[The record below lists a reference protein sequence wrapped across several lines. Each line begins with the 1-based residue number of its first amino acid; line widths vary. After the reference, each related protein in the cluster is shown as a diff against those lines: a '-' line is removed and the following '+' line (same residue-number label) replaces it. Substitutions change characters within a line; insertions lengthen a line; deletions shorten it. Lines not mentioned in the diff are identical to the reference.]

1 MTRKD
6 NLLVHSE
13 FANISIVMVFRIDNV
28 PGQDGKPAY
37 VRSMGEQIQNIE
49 QLTVDE
55 IEKERKKLAEVHH
68 VRIEDVHPVKA
79 NEAVLL
85 QAPISGLVC

>member
-1 MTRKD
+1 MKRKD

-37 VRSMGEQIQNIE
+37 VRSMG
-49 QLTVDE
+49 
-55 IEKERKKLAEVHH
+55 
-68 VRIEDVHPVKA
+68 
-79 NEAVLL
+79 
-85 QAPISGLVC
+85 